1 MALPRRAPAA
11 HGGLIGVRIGFHVSV
26 SAGLLWTARHARSID
41 CKCLQVF
48 VRNARGWRARELTD
62 SEVGGFR
69 ELLGRYRIAPLVV
82 HSCYLVNLAS
92 PDPDLRE
99 RSRKAVADDMR
110 RAQLLGAACVVVHP
124 GHHMGAGLPWGLRT
138 LVASLRCLLD
148 GGPPDIHLLL
158 ENTAGRRTEL
168 GGTWEQFGRVLDEL
182 DDPRCGLC
190 FDTCHAHAAGYRLD
204 SARWVGR
211 TLQAFRS
218 AVGLAPLRLIHLND
232 CRGPAGA
239 RQDLHEHIGE
249 GTIGERGFRALLRRR
264 EVQGT
269 CAILET
275 PLRRPQDDRRNMR
288 RVRRLMA
295 RAGGPNRS
303 PAD

>member
-1 MALPRRAPAA
+1 M
-11 HGGLIGVRIGFHVSV
+11 RIGFHVSV
-26 SAGLLWTARHARSID
+26 SAGLLWTARHARSIG
-41 CKCLQVF
+41 CECLQVF
-48 VRNARGWRARELTD
+48 VRNARGWRARELKD
-62 SEVGGFR
+62 AEVGGFR

-110 RAQLLGAACVVVHP
+110 RAHLLGAECVVVHP
-124 GHHMGAGLPWGLRT
+124 GHHMGAGPARGLRT
-138 LVASLRCLLD
+138 LVASLRFLLD
-148 GGPPDIHLLL
+148 SGPPDVHLLL
-158 ENTAGRRTEL
+158 ENTAGRGTEV
-168 GGTWEQFGRVLDEL
+168 GGTWDQFARVFDRL

-211 TLQAFRS
+211 TLRAFRS
-218 AVGLAPLRLIHLND
+218 EVGLARLRLIHLND

-249 GTIGERGFRALLRRR
+249 GTIGESGFRALLRRR
-264 EVQGT
+264 EVRAS

-275 PLRRPQDDRRNMR
+275 PLRRPRDDRRNLG

-295 RAGGPNRS
+295 AGAASGRP
-303 PAD
+303 PAP